1 MYAFAYLLTAALW
14 GALSSRAYVHKAN
27 KHRPSH
33 PSDLVLRETAS
44 RAALEEAQVDDLG
57 LQPEL
62 ALVLDE
68 ALLLLRRR
76 EKRDGVALA
85 PLARG
90 AARDVHV
97 RVEAR
102 G

>member
-1 MYAFAYLLTAALW
+1 MYAFAHGRPLE
-14 GALSSRAYVHKAN
+14 GALSSRAHMCKPN
-27 KHRPSH
+27 EHRSPIA
-33 PSDLVLRETAS
+33 SDLVLREIAS
-44 RAALEEAQVDDLG
+44 RAILEEAQVDDLG